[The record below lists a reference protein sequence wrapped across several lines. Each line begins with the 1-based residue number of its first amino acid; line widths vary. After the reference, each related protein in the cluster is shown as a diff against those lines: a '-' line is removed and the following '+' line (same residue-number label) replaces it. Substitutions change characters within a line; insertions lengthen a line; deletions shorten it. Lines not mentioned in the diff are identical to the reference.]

1 MIPRSARFA
10 RPWLAA
16 PAIALALVLLTPV
29 GAALAHASLVSSDPA
44 DGSTLTASPASI
56 SATFAEAFDT
66 GRSSMEL
73 LGPDGATL
81 ATNAATASATAESM
95 TISGYGTLAPGL
107 YSVRWTTVTPDDS
120 GIERGTLRFTIA
132 APVEGSGPAGSASS
146 GTAATPIASPG
157 ASAGGS
163 SGGSGDIAVAFVV
176 LAALVIAGL
185 AWFVR
190 RSR

>member
-10 RPWLAA
+10 RPWLSA
-16 PAIALALVLLTPV
+16 PAIALSLLILTPV

-44 DGSTLTASPASI
+44 DGTTLTASPASI

-73 LGPDGATL
+73 LGPDGATR
-81 ATNAATASATAESM
+81 ATNAAAASATAESM

-107 YSVRWTTVTPDDS
+107 YSVRWTTITPDDN
-120 GIERGTLRFTIA
+120 GIERGTFRFTMA
-132 APVEGSGPAGSASS
+132 APVEGSGQPGSASP

-157 ASAGGS
+157 AAAGGG
-163 SGGSGDIAVAFVV
+163 SGGSGDIAVALVV

-185 AWFVR
+185 AWFLR

>member
-16 PAIALALVLLTPV
+16 PAIALVLLILTPV

-44 DGSTLTASPASI
+44 DGTTLTASPESI

-73 LGPDGATL
+73 LGPDGATR
-81 ATNAATASATAESM
+81 ATNAAAASATAESM
-95 TISGYGTLAPGL
+95 TISGYGTLAPGV
-107 YSVRWTTVTPDDS
+107 YSVRWTTITPDDN
-120 GIERGTLRFTIA
+120 GIERGTFRFTIA
-132 APVEGSGPAGSASS
+132 TTTASPSPTAGSGASS
-146 GTAATPIASPG
+146 GG
-157 ASAGGS
+157 A
-163 SGGSGDIAVAFVV
+163 GDIALPLVALGV
-176 LAALVIAGL
+176 LLAGGL
-185 AWFVR
+185 AWFLR

>member
-10 RPWLAA
+10 RPWLSA
-16 PAIALALVLLTPV
+16 PAIALSLLILTPV

-44 DGSTLTASPASI
+44 DGTTLTASPASI

-81 ATNAATASATAESM
+81 TTNAAAASATAESM

-107 YSVRWTTVTPDDS
+107 YSVRWTTITPDDN
-120 GIERGTLRFTIA
+120 GIERGTFRFTMA
-132 APVEGSGPAGSASS
+132 APVEGSGQPGSASP

-157 ASAGGS
+157 AAAGGG
-163 SGGSGDIAVAFVV
+163 SGGSGDIAVALVV

-185 AWFVR
+185 AWFLR

>member
-10 RPWLAA
+10 RAWLAA
-16 PAIALALVLLTPV
+16 SAIALAVLILMPV

-44 DGSTLTASPASI
+44 DGTTLTASPASI

-81 ATNAATASATAESM
+81 ATNAAAAAATAESM
-95 TISGYGTLAPGL
+95 TISGYATLAPGV
-107 YSVRWTTVTPDDS
+107 YSVRWTTITPDDN
-120 GIERGTLRFTIA
+120 GIERGTFRFTMA
-132 APVEGSGPAGSASS
+132 APVEGSGQAGSASP
-146 GTAATPIASPG
+146 GAVATPIASPG
-157 ASAGGS
+157 AAAGGS
-163 SGGSGDIAVAFVV
+163 SGGSGDIAVALVV

-185 AWFVR
+185 AWFLR